1 MVKQKERGKTMRI
14 EENEYPSLE
23 TLTELAQYGCGL
35 GSALI
40 EMGKSSET
48 GALGSLG
55 EAVHDAFCSV
65 LNFSDNM
72 RILAEKI
79 VDDDSDLMRVHL
91 SAVCLDNHSKDFDTE
106 REQSKFMLE

>member
-1 MVKQKERGKTMRI
+1 MRI

-79 VDDDSDLMRVHL
+79 VDDDPKLLKSHL
-91 SAVCLDNHSKDFDTE
+91 SAVCLDSRSRDFDTE
-106 REQSKFMLE
+106 RDLSEFMLK